1 MVKMLLASYHFAP
14 WKTKMLKIICL
25 SYSVALYLTKKKF
38 YILPCCFALKSTA
51 MPYPFTLLA
60 VISGDLSM

>member
-14 WKTKMLKIICL
+14 WKTKMLKIVSQLLCSTL
-25 SYSVALYLTKKKF
+25 FDKKKNF